1 MLKGELMAQ
10 QILDDWAGRVR
21 LGPSVGTW
29 CSWKRILHPK
39 KINGWFTYSHH
50 PFLEGKWSEPNL
62 HDYHVPAVH
71 LQGCT
76 PFIKVAYLSPLYIFG
91 NKATDG
97 TKLDLN
103 IGDSR
108 VWRLDS
114 GPNLQPCSLVAS
126 PFRSSEHLW
135 GDGVHGLSGVCMR
148 LHFVADTS
156 NETNPGCLG
165 DL

>member
-1 MLKGELMAQ
+1 MTGLDEYVWGLQLELDAAENKSYTRRR
-10 QILDDWAGRVR
+10 LTAGSPTAVTHFGRKMIWTK
-21 LGPSVGTW
+21 PPW
-29 CSWKRILHPK
+29 
-39 KINGWFTYSHH
+39 NY
-50 PFLEGKWSEPNL
+50 
-62 HDYHVPAVH
+62 VPAVN

-103 IGDSR
+103 IGDTR

-148 LHFVADTS
+148 LQHFVADTS